1 MGFWNR
7 LAAGAAVCLFVSA
20 SSVSAQSVRVFTDWH
35 AACDNL
41 RSCSLL
47 GLSPENA
54 EVYAFIQLRRGGEPL
69 APLDASF
76 VFTFETELPEL
87 PLEITFTPPGAPDLF
102 AQPPMA
108 RIGRD
113 GLLRIDLDAEAT
125 TKLLEALRKTDQVRI
140 RRLDDAPPEESETII
155 SLKGAAAAMRWMDDQ
170 QQRVGTVTALVARG
184 ERPASATPQ
193 PAAAPTYT
201 PAAYQP
207 RQLEGKAPA
216 DVVALWRKNCPD
228 QEAIEDGEEI
238 GHQIA
243 AETILWQ
250 LPCFRGAYNFGVLFI
265 TQGRTGAPRLV
276 PFERPENGALKPD
289 TSELI
294 SGEFNDEDRTVF
306 FFAKGR
312 GPGDCGSRGSYV
324 WDGRAFRLTLW
335 QEMIACRGA
344 PLELWPVVWRANV
357 RARR

>member
-1 MGFWNR
+1 MGFWSR
-7 LAAGAAVCLFVSA
+7 LAAGATVCLFASA
-20 SSVSAQSVRVFTDWH
+20 SDVSAQSVRVFADWH

-47 GLSPENA
+47 GLSPEDTG
-54 EVYAFIQLRRGGEPL
+54 VYAFIQLRRGGEPL

-87 PLEITFTPPGAPDLF
+87 PVEITFTPAGAPDLF
-102 AQPPMA
+102 TQPPMA

-113 GLLRIDLDAEAT
+113 GLLRIDLDATAT
-125 TKLLEALRKTDQVRI
+125 GMLLEALRKVDQVRI
-140 RRLDDAPPEESETII
+140 RRLDDAPPEEAETVV

-184 ERPASATPQ
+184 ERPPSATPQ
-193 PAAAPTYT
+193 PAPAPTYT

-207 RQLEGKAPA
+207 RQLEAKAPGN
-216 DVVALWRKNCPD
+216 VISLWRKNCPD
-228 QEAIEDGEEI
+228 QDGIEDGEEI

-250 LPCFRGAYNFGVLFI
+250 LPCFRGAYNFGTLFI
-265 TQGRTGAPRLV
+265 TLGQAGAPRLV
-276 PFERPENGALKPD
+276 SFERPEGGVLKPD
-289 TSELI
+289 TNELI
-294 SGEFNDEDRTVF
+294 SGEFNDEDRSIF

-335 QEMIACRGA
+335 QEMVACRGA
-344 PLELWPVVWRANV
+344 PLELWPILWRANV